1 MLGLEG
7 VRTQKTIMALA
18 TSGDMR
24 EIVEK
29 AQSSYGGGQTGEAAE
44 TAMGGVNDQMTM
56 LNETMAQTTATAGK
70 PFLGFLEKVLG
81 RQRHQQGHRQ
91 HRGVRLHPVIRQDRR
106 GRRRCIRC
114 SQVAQ

>member
-1 MLGLEG
+1 
-7 VRTQKTIMALA
+7 MALA

-24 EIVEK
+24 EIVET

-44 TAMGGVNDQMTM
+44 TAMGGVNDQLTM

-70 PFLGFLEKVLG
+70 PFLGFLGEGVVG

-91 HRGVRLHPVIRQDRR
+91 HRRVRLHPVIRQDHR
-106 GRRRCIRC
+106 GGRRCIRC